1 MGAEIQ
7 NGEILTTWKE
17 IAAYL
22 KTGARTCLRW
32 EANDGLPVHR
42 QEGASKSRV
51 YAYKHELD
59 AWFKA
64 RLSNGTITPADR
76 HNGVRSKPRVL
87 VFAPLVLLLVGGG
100 IFLAINGAKKSPP
113 IKVAVSGVPQ
123 SSGALDML
131 AGDVVESEWA
141 SAGIMR
147 TWRKKDAAAWM
158 DIWHIEPVRHTSLAV
173 GNLDSG
179 SDLELVAPGHCRET
193 YEVEGREATRIR
205 FFLNAYKIDFTDWW
219 KTTYFD
225 AAQCVLEKDNFEF
238 TEIAVGD
245 IDRRPGNEIVL
256 VTAHTLS
263 VFRYDPSLGEIRLV
277 CTRDSFVENALP
289 LFRSVALADIDNDG
303 GAEILAIANE
313 GEEGNIIENK
323 SWLFIFEMKDDRP
336 EISRLIPLAAT
347 TSVHSLRTGDI
358 IPGGAKEVIFP
369 VYRKEGEI
377 RTTSLLGWNLA
388 DGVVFRQPLD
398 NPGSNLRC
406 TVFLDAGEL
415 VDTNQGEEIVVAK
428 DNPNELI
435 IYSWDGAQLKMG
447 PKYSIN
453 YAARINGVQVRSLAR
468 GKKQQARILV
478 YGSAEVENQ
487 PGHSYLELINF
498 NDGFLPEW
506 LRLGGEKSDL
516 PVTYASFVF
525 NHQE

>member
-22 KTGARTCLRW
+22 KTGVRTCIRW
-32 EANDGLPVHR
+32 EADDGLPIHR
-42 QEGASKSRV
+42 HEGASKSRV

-64 RLSNGTITPADR
+64 RLSNGTITPADK
-76 HNGVRSKPRVL
+76 HNGVRSKPMVL

-100 IFLAINGAKKSPP
+100 IFLAIRGAKKSPP
-113 IKVAVSGVPQ
+113 VKVAVSGVPQ
-123 SSGALDML
+123 SSGELDML
-131 AGDVVESEWA
+131 AGDVVECEWA
-141 SAGIMR
+141 SSGIMR
-147 TWRKKDAAAWM
+147 TWRRKNATAWM
-158 DIWHIEPVRHTSLAV
+158 NNWYIEPVRHTSLAV
-173 GNLDSG
+173 GNLDPE

-219 KTTYFD
+219 KTTYYD
-225 AAQCVLEKDNFEF
+225 SAQCVLEKDNFEF
-238 TEIAVGD
+238 TEIAIGD

-277 CTRDSFVENALP
+277 GTRDSFMDNALP

-303 GAEILAIANE
+303 GTEILAVANE
-313 GEEGNIIENK
+313 GEEGNITENK
-323 SWLFIFEMKDDRP
+323 SWLFIFEMKDERL
-336 EISRLIPLAAT
+336 EIRRLIPLAAT

-358 IPGGAKEVIFP
+358 IPGGGIEVIFP

-388 DGVVFRQPLD
+388 DGVVFEQPLD
-398 NPGSNLRC
+398 NPGSNLRG

-415 VDTNQGEEIVVAK
+415 VDTNQGEEVVVAK

-435 IYSWDGAQLKMG
+435 VYSWDGAQLKMG

-453 YAARINGVQVRSLAR
+453 HAVRINGVQIRSLAR

-487 PGHSYLELINF
+487 PGHSYLELVNF
-498 NDGFLPEW
+498 NDGFVPEW
-506 LRLGGEKSDL
+506 LRLGGEKENL
-516 PVTYASFVF
+516 PVTYASFVVDR
-525 NHQE
+525 QE

>member
-1 MGAEIQ
+1 M
-7 NGEILTTWKE
+7 
-17 IAAYL
+17 
-22 KTGARTCLRW
+22 
-32 EANDGLPVHR
+32 
-42 QEGASKSRV
+42 
-51 YAYKHELD
+51 
-59 AWFKA
+59 
-64 RLSNGTITPADR
+64 
-76 HNGVRSKPRVL
+76 
-87 VFAPLVLLLVGGG
+87 
-100 IFLAINGAKKSPP
+100 
-113 IKVAVSGVPQ
+113 
-123 SSGALDML
+123 DML
-131 AGDVVESEWA
+131 VNDVVESEWA
-141 SAGIMR
+141 SAGILR
-147 TWRKKDAAAWM
+147 TWRKKNATAWM

-173 GNLDSG
+173 GNLDG
-179 SDLELVAPGHCRET
+179 ESDLELVAPGHCRET

-219 KTTYFD
+219 KTTFFD

-277 CTRDSFVENALP
+277 CTRDTFVDNALP

-313 GEEGNIIENK
+313 GEEGNITENK

-336 EISRLIPLAAT
+336 EILRAVPFNAS

-358 IPGGAKEVIFP
+358 IPGGGKEVIFP
-369 VYRKEGEI
+369 VYKKEGEV

-388 DGVVFRQPLD
+388 DGVVFEHPLD

-415 VDTNQGEEIVVAK
+415 TDTNRGDEIIVAK

-435 IYSWDGAQLKMG
+435 IYSWDGAQLRIG
-447 PKYSIN
+447 PKYSIDR
-453 YAARINGVQVRSLAR
+453 AARINGVQIRNLVK

-478 YGSAEVENQ
+478 YGGAEVENQ
-487 PGHSYLELINF
+487 LGHSYLELVNF
-498 NDGFLPEW
+498 NDGFMPEW
-506 LRLGGEKSDL
+506 LRLGGGKNDL
-516 PVTYASFVF
+516 PVTYALFVADRQ
-525 NHQE
+525 N